1 MKDIYEFLVS
11 STFSLPLT
19 KLNGVKYV
27 RKREDLSSFFVSGKK
42 AYNRF
47 KQSHLKEIE
56 YKEFKLEKVFGL
68 SNSEK
73 DFFIDGVRFT
83 TKNANSKTSIKVL
96 MRVSFGFNHP
106 ATQLTLSVL
115 SEKRHF
121 FEAKRVLDVGAGSG
135 ILSLY
140 ISKKGAK
147 KVLGIDI
154 DPFIVEEATKNRK
167 INGLKKNKVTFLLKD
182 ITQLKKTFSLI
193 VANVPLNVHELIAE
207 DVYRL
212 LDSKGYF
219 VAGGFLTTQQE
230 KISAIYNKFMQ
241 IENVSKDDWHVG
253 LFVKR

>member
-1 MKDIYEFLVS
+1 MKDIYEFLIS
-11 STFSLPLT
+11 SAFSLPLI

-27 RKREDLSSFFVSGKK
+27 RKRKDLFSFFVSNKK

-47 KQSHLKEIE
+47 KQNYLKGVE
-56 YKEFKLEKVFGL
+56 YKEFKLEKEFGL

-73 DFFIDGVRFT
+73 DFFIESVRFT
-83 TKNANSKTSIKVL
+83 TRNANGKACLKVL
-96 MRVSFGFNHP
+96 TQVSFGFNHP

-115 SEKRHF
+115 SEKKHF
-121 FEAKRVLDVGAGSG
+121 FEAKRVLDVGTGSG

-154 DPFIVEEATKNRK
+154 DPFIVEEAIKNRK
-167 INGLKKNKVTFLLKD
+167 LNRLKKNKVTFLLKD
-182 ITQLKKTFSLI
+182 ITQLKKAFSLI

-219 VAGGFLTTQQE
+219 IVGGFLTTQQD
-230 KISAIYNKFMQ
+230 KISKIYNKFTQ
-241 IENVSKDDWHVG
+241 IEDVSKEDWHVR
-253 LFVKR
+253 LFVKS